1 MTGTA
6 TTDRTAEM
14 ERKVDQLTK
23 QIAFLTEQISILVEE
38 ETAQRRRR
46 DAMDELMTDAMPII
60 SHGVELAIALAG
72 EFEERGYIEFAT
84 AGIGVV
90 DRIVTNFTPE
100 EVEALGDNV
109 VHMVG
114 IVKDLTQPEMLA
126 VADRLLDVV
135 QRQTRAAEL
144 EPEKAPGLI
153 ALAGKMRDPEIRLG
167 LARALNTFK
176 AVSASETSVAHDIA
190 ETTRF
195 ETETN
200 DTQGGA

>member
-46 DAMDELMTDAMPII
+46 NTMEELMTDAMPII
-60 SHGVELAIALAG
+60 SQGVELAIAMAG

-176 AVSASETSVAHDIA
+176 AVSASETSVAHDIVDA
-190 ETTRF
+190 TRF
-195 ETETN
+195 EAETN